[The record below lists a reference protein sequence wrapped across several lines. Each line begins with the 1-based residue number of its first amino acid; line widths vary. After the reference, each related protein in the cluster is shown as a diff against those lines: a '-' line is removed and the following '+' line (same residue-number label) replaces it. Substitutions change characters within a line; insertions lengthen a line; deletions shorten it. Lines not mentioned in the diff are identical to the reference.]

1 MAKSPR
7 VSTRGAGDPKGI
19 NPRGRI
25 ATDWFVAPLSARA
38 RQLTPQ
44 AAERMVEAASEKPV
58 RRTPR
63 RAAAATA
70 VAAVSLAIFGT
81 GLAFAQSGGV
91 GAPGGTAAP
100 SAPAGS
106 MVFPVAG
113 AHTFGQGVGAARSGG
128 RRHQGQDIMAACG
141 TPLVAVSRAKV
152 KFVSFQSLAGNYV
165 VIRNKKLHQ
174 DYMYAHLATRASVA
188 KGQVVQPGQQIG
200 IVGQTG
206 DATACHLHFE
216 LWLGKWYRGGH
227 PVNPMPYLQTYAG
240 Y

>member
-1 MAKSPR
+1 
-7 VSTRGAGDPKGI
+7 
-19 NPRGRI
+19 
-25 ATDWFVAPLSARA
+25 
-38 RQLTPQ
+38 
-44 AAERMVEAASEKPV
+44 MVEAGSDKPV
-58 RRTPR
+58 RSTPR
-63 RAAAATA
+63 RVVAALATA
-70 VAAVSLAIFGT
+70 TALSAIFGA
-81 GLAFAQSGGV
+81 GIAFAQSGGV
-91 GAPGGTAAP
+91 GAPGGTATSSSP
-100 SAPAGS
+100 APAGS
-106 MVFPVAG
+106 MIFPVAG
-113 AHTFGQGVGAARSGG
+113 PHTFGQGVGAARSGG

-227 PVNPMPYLQTYAG
+227 PVNPMPYLQTYQG